1 MAHRLNGSVNLS
13 RPACQVDFNSFTGL
27 PYRDLGRGPDAYDCW
42 GLVVAVYDAAGI
54 KLPSYA
60 ESYVTAEDLKSISCL
75 ISGSLQPWREISER
89 EVKPLD
95 GVLVNIAGYERHIGL
110 VVKRGYMLHVGLDL
124 GPSRIERYDA
134 MYLRKRISRFMR
146 HEALT

>member
-1 MAHRLNGSVNLS
+1 MAYRLDGPGVISGAA
-13 RPACQVDFNSFTGL
+13 RQVDFNSFTGL

-42 GLVVAVYDAAGI
+42 GLVVAVYEMAGI

-60 ESYVTAEDLKSISCL
+60 EAYVSAEDLKAIADL
-75 ISGSLQPWREISER
+75 ISGSLQPWREINER

-95 GVLVNIAGYERHIGL
+95 GVLVTMGGCERHIGL
-110 VVKRGYMLHVGLDL
+110 VVKRGYMLHIGLDL